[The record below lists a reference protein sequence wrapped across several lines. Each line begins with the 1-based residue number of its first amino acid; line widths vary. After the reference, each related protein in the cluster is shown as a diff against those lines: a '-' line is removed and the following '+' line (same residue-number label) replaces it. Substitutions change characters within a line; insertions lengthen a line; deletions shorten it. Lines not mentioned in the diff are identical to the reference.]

1 MFVCFVC
8 LFLTGVTHW
17 SVKTCSER
25 GSSIKGPEE
34 YVSYNIATYNISST
48 VTSTQRGT
56 AYKTQP
62 FAGLKQ
68 TLTKKQQ
75 GLILYLQY
83 LIIESV
89 IDQADPKLKC
99 FYKFVDHL

>member
-1 MFVCFVC
+1 MCLFV

-34 YVSYNIATYNISST
+34 YVSYNNATHNISST
-48 VTSTQRGT
+48 VTSTHHET

-62 FAGLKQ
+62 FGGLKQ
-68 TLTKKQQ
+68 TLSKKQQ
-75 GLILYLQY
+75 GLD
-83 LIIESV
+83 SV
-89 IDQADPKLKC
+89 LAI
-99 FYKFVDHL
+99 FNH